1 MKLLIAYWKAPLKS
15 LIECTLAKKCGYI
28 ILSHSIVCKFSGPK
42 IIFFSKSCIWTKN
55 FWPQSLL
62 STKVEP
68 NVSSAWGH
76 EARKLRV
83 ILTKLV
89 RQHSWRQQ
97 TVNSHLS
104 SDTDFQEKFSSLI
117 NTKTGTKSCVYYFA
131 NLQGAFINHVDITVI
146 VSGEI
151 TIINKR

>member
-1 MKLLIAYWKAPLKS
+1 MYFS
-15 LIECTLAKKCGYI
+15 KKMWIYNSIPFYSVQIFWSQDYI
-28 ILSHSIVCKFSGPK
+28 
-42 IIFFSKSCIWTKN
+42 FSKSCIWTKN

-62 STKVEP
+62 STKVEPIP

-117 NTKTGTKSCVYYFA
+117 NTKTGTKSCVYNIG
-131 NLQGAFINHVDITVI
+131 NLQTKIQR
-146 VSGEI
+146 EI
-151 TIINKR
+151 ERLVAYVYSTSQFP

>member
-1 MKLLIAYWKAPLKS
+1 MYFS
-15 LIECTLAKKCGYI
+15 KKMWIYNSIPFYSVQIFWSQDYI
-28 ILSHSIVCKFSGPK
+28 
-42 IIFFSKSCIWTKN
+42 FSKSCIWTKN

-104 SDTDFQEKFSSLI
+104 SDTDFP
-117 NTKTGTKSCVYYFA
+117 
-131 NLQGAFINHVDITVI
+131 
-146 VSGEI
+146 GEI
-151 TIINKR
+151 LIINKQSSTTKFSFILRVYYSSKFIREGIYNYYAQEMYIVQCTYQVYVTG